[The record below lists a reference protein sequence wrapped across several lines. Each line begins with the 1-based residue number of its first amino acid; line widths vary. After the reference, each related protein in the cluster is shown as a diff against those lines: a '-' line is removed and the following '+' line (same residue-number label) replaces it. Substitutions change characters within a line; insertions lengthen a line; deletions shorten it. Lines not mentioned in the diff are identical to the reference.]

1 MKKQKRRKTE
11 VQQLRTDIKIKIM
24 MAEIE
29 SMKADIRRLATAPP
43 IPYVCPCAFHTHYPK
58 PPEIYCNTSAT
69 Q

>member
-11 VQQLRTDIKIKIM
+11 IQQLRIDIKIM
-24 MAEIE
+24 RAELE

-58 PPEIYCNTSAT
+58 PPEIYCSTSGT